1 MARAFDPD
9 MPGRTA
15 TDEPQAAA
23 SGCVPFRPMLILLN
37 KPFGVL
43 CQFTDR
49 RVPPRRTL
57 AEFIGDSDVYPA
69 GRLDYNSEGLLV
81 LSDDG
86 ALRTG

>member
-1 MARAFDPD
+1 
-9 MPGRTA
+9 
-15 TDEPQAAA
+15 
-23 SGCVPFRPMLILLN
+23 MLILLN

-86 ALRTG
+86 ALAHRLTDPRHKLAKTYLVQAEGEPAPAV